1 MKGAYVLLIRLDEDK
16 DLKIGALGMVSFPAG
31 FYAYTGSSMVNLE
44 KRVERHFREEKKM
57 KWHIDHFL
65 REAEVV
71 RAVLFPS
78 DEREECE
85 INRMVFD
92 MDDGTVVIKG
102 FGSSDCSCETHLSSV
117 PCKSRVGGVFL
128 SMRLTDDSSS
138 YFSGISVAEPPMN
151 C

>member
-1 MKGAYVLLIRLDEDK
+1 MKGAYVLLIRLDEDR

-44 KRVERHFREEKKM
+44 RRVGRHFREEKKM

-102 FGSSDCSCETHLSSV
+102 FGSTARARRTWHTS
-117 PCKSRVGGVFL
+117 G
-128 SMRLTDDSSS
+128 
-138 YFSGISVAEPPMN
+138 GISRTLSTRRSGRPCIRPRERVPLRSRGKHPRRSR
-151 C
+151 

>member
-1 MKGAYVLLIRLDEDK
+1 MKGAYVLLIRLSEDR
-16 DLKIGALGMVSFPAG
+16 DIRIGALGTVSFPAG
-31 FYAYTGSSMVNLE
+31 FYAYTGSSMMNLE

-102 FGSSDCSCETHLSSV
+102 FGSSDCSCETHLA
-117 PCKSRVGGVFL
+117 
-128 SMRLTDDSSS
+128 
-138 YFSGISVAEPPMN
+138 YFGKNQPHFEYPQERQTMHPPS
-151 C
+151 